1 MLAYH
6 FISTSFATRF
16 SDETTAVGHT
26 LKATGDLWLRRNG
39 LHASVHPYD
48 ALRLAASGQTMLCLV
63 ELSGEIL
70 EGEGKVCAR
79 KRTILK
85 AFDATK
91 LLQDFAIWCAEQV
104 LPVFE
109 DRYPNDDRPRRAIEA
124 AKVAIENPSEENKMV
139 AIAAAY
145 TADAASWAARAA
157 YAAADADAAYAAS
170 WAARAASW
178 AARAAYAAAD
188 ADAATDA
195 AEAAFTAD
203 ATAWALP
210 SLDIRGEFLRRV
222 EERFS
227 SNGRLR

>member
-1 MLAYH
+1 
-6 FISTSFATRF
+6 
-16 SDETTAVGHT
+16 
-26 LKATGDLWLRRNG
+26 
-39 LHASVHPYD
+39 
-48 ALRLAASGQTMLCLV
+48 MLCLV

-124 AKVAIENPSEENKMV
+124 AKVAIENPSEENKM
-139 AIAAAY
+139 AAKAAAY
-145 TADAASWAARAA
+145 T
-157 YAAADADAAYAAS
+157 AYAAS

-195 AEAAFTAD
+195 A
-203 ATAWALP
+203 
-210 SLDIRGEFLRRV
+210 
-222 EERFS
+222 
-227 SNGRLR
+227 